1 MNDQNT
7 LWQQNAPTTPAAYS
21 SPYSNPYESI
31 PIPPPPPPT
40 PKRPPWW
47 LLTLFLVIAVL
58 LSAALGLAY
67 ELSGQVRPT
76 PIVAATPTSV
86 PTQLP
91 APTPTAIPPTPT
103 PVVIVETATPTPSAK
118 IVPYTASEIFNDFQA
133 AGLAMSNIHTD
144 NSWCHQ
150 CDYVPAG
157 GAIAWDDW
165 GGTSAVNTEIA
176 TFATTHAML
185 DDAHTLESQ
194 GFHRK
199 YQGRCLL
206 FYGASTLTDINSY
219 TSVMQQYCY

>member
-1 MNDQNT
+1 MGTIPRRWRDVNGIV
-7 LWQQNAPTTPAAYS
+7 LAGVRFSPAA
-21 SPYSNPYESI
+21 
-31 PIPPPPPPT
+31 
-40 PKRPPWW
+40 
-47 LLTLFLVIAVL
+47 
-58 LSAALGLAY
+58 G
-67 ELSGQVRPT
+67 G
-76 PIVAATPTSV
+76 
-86 PTQLP
+86 
-91 APTPTAIPPTPT
+91 TPT

-118 IVPYTASEIFNDFQA
+118 IVPYTASQIFNDFQA

-194 GFHRK
+194 GFHGK